1 MTTSRHFVVRLDLGK
16 RGQVRGF
23 SLIELMVVLAIMAL
37 LASIAFPLAELAR
50 RRGQEEELHRALLEI
65 RRGLDDYKHLVE
77 QGHIANPSGGSGYP
91 PSLDALVKG
100 VPDLQSPKGSRI
112 YVMRRL
118 PRDPFAPASIA
129 DAVQT
134 WGQRS
139 YDSPPDAPKTGSDVF
154 DVYSQTP
161 GKGLDGTLYRD
172 W

>member
-1 MTTSRHFVVRLDLGK
+1 MTRSRHLIRCSP
-16 RGQVRGF
+16 RQRAHARGF

-37 LASIAFPLAELAR
+37 LASIAFPLADLAH
-50 RRGQEEELHRALLEI
+50 RRGQEEELHRALLDI

-91 PSLDALVKG
+91 PTLDALVKG

-129 DAVQT
+129 DAAQT
-134 WGQRS
+134 WGERS
-139 YDSPPDAPKTGSDVF
+139 YESPPDAPKAGSDVF
-154 DVYSQTP
+154 DVYSLTA
-161 GKGLDGTLYRD
+161 GKGLDGTPYRD

>member
-1 MTTSRHFVVRLDLGK
+1 MIERPLPVRLAFWQ
-16 RGQVRGF
+16 RRHAQGF

-37 LASIAFPLAELAR
+37 LASIAFPLTELAR
-50 RRGQEEELHRALLEI
+50 RRGQEEELHRALLDI

-91 PSLDALVKG
+91 PTLDALVKG
-100 VPDLQSPKGSRI
+100 VSDLQSPKGSRI

-129 DAVQT
+129 DAQT
-134 WGQRS
+134 WGQRA
-139 YDSPPDAPKTGSDVF
+139 YDSPPDAPQTGSDVF
-154 DVYSQTP
+154 DVYSLTP
-161 GKGLDGTLYRD
+161 GKGLDGTPYRD